1 MYLYG
6 ILTHRV
12 WLLNSCRTRSRS
24 LRCVA
29 THVTT
34 SHRSRLYTW
43 KVRVLVAGRGR
54 SCYCYCRS
62 SCSLLDMTVTV
73 FVAFFVSLFL
83 SRTFVCDD
91 CVCEYLCVCHIMLG
105 LISRNMLPL
114 QHRHSCNQM
123 KRPRWRWRDTAN
135 QRKVEKHCSVWHE
148 REWWGRKNRT
158 KLITQ

>member
-24 LRCVA
+24 LRRVETQA
-29 THVTT
+29 TT

-54 SCYCYCRS
+54 WCYCYCRS

-73 FVAFFVSLFL
+73 FVAFLVSLFL
-83 SRTFVCDD
+83 SRTFVWTTVCVSTFACATLCLVSFHEICCHYSTDTLVIKWKDLDDVDATPRTRERWKSIAACD
-91 CVCEYLCVCHIMLG
+91 
-105 LISRNMLPL
+105 
-114 QHRHSCNQM
+114 
-123 KRPRWRWRDTAN
+123 T
-135 QRKVEKHCSVWHE
+135 
-148 REWWGRKNRT
+148 RENGEAERT
-158 KLITQ
+158 KQN